1 MTTETLAQY
10 KIIVIHATQG
20 PILQGNVRRRKDDDG
35 KLDFSASVAGVSE
48 LIDLT
53 WRDDDGKA
61 YSISTSNHMLN
72 YAIVPRE
79 TGVIPSSNPPSIS
92 LKD

>member
-20 PILQGNVRRRKDDDG
+20 PIFSGNVRRKKDDDS

-48 LIDLT
+48 LLELT
-53 WRDDDGKA
+53 WRDDNGKA
-61 YSISTSNHMLN
+61 YSISTSNHMLS

-79 TGVIPSSNPPSIS
+79 TDIMHSS
-92 LKD
+92 D

>member
-1 MTTETLAQY
+1 MTTKTLVQY

-20 PILQGNVRRRKDDDG
+20 PILSGNVRRKKDDDD

-48 LIDLT
+48 LTDLT
-53 WRDDDGKA
+53 WRDDDGKV

-79 TGVIPSSNPPSIS
+79 TGIIPSRNPVSTN
-92 LKD
+92 L